1 MQLGDGIVDDRGE
14 PRTATQ
20 REAGAQSPPQL
31 ADVTEGIETGR
42 PLRSHPRLI
51 TFTYGRS
58 MNTTATNVT
67 VEQLVSDALDQLP
80 EWILDVLAAV
90 PVLVLDGGREA
101 RAYGLYR
108 GDGVAGQ
115 RARDQIVIFRDTLL
129 RDFGHDPALLAA
141 QVEQTVRHE
150 VAHHL
155 GHTESAVAALG
166 L

>member
-1 MQLGDGIVDDRGE
+1 
-14 PRTATQ
+14 
-20 REAGAQSPPQL
+20 
-31 ADVTEGIETGR
+31 
-42 PLRSHPRLI
+42 
-51 TFTYGRS
+51 
-58 MNTTATNVT
+58 MNATATNVT
-67 VEQLVSDALDQLP
+67 VEQLVSDALDRLP
-80 EWILDVLAAV
+80 DWILDVLAAV

-101 RAYGLYR
+101 HAYGLYR
-108 GDGVAGQ
+108 GDGIAGQ

-141 QVEQTVRHE
+141 QVEQTLRHE